1 MAKSLL
7 PPVTDPAMAKLHQR
21 MMDKIKYCKEVLMSI
36 KNAAAQGAGSDV
48 GGAERGGPRDVEMAL
63 GVNLGDFGGDMPTIS
78 AKGSKSS
85 LR

>member
-1 MAKSLL
+1 MRNQKSDEYIIFVYMQIYTILL
-7 PPVTDPAMAKLHQR
+7 IIPVRVYKPRATH
-21 MMDKIKYCKEVLMSI
+21 
-36 KNAAAQGAGSDV
+36 NAPGI